1 MYNIDV
7 GEINTLAP
15 VMKLI
20 GPVEMVNLLS

>member
-15 VMKLI
+15 VMKLT